1 MKTDLDEV
9 IKKVAVRNGGGLKKS
24 DAVMQLVTVMDTII
38 ESHTTQLAEQQ
49 KMLLVGF
56 AEKIEEALL
65 RITTDMKGST
75 EHSVSA
81 VTGYAKGLLP
91 KIMTTGATEAVKAA
105 KEELSGMLVD
115 FSILL
120 GSFKH
125 LLKVCVIVVAISAG
139 VVTSAVLIAAML
151 WMR

>member
-38 ESHTTQLAEQQ
+38 ESHTAQLAEQQ
-49 KMLLVGF
+49 KVLLIGF
-56 AEKIEEALL
+56 AGKVEEALL
-65 RITTDMKGST
+65 RITSDTKEST
-75 EHSVSA
+75 EHSVNA
-81 VTGYAKGLLP
+81 VTEYAKGILP
-91 KIMTTGATEAVKAA
+91 KVMTTGAAEAVNAA
-105 KEELSGMLVD
+105 KGELSGMLVD

-125 LLKVCVIVVAISAG
+125 LLKVCVIVVAVSAG
-139 VVTSAVLIAAML
+139 ITTSAVLIAAML
-151 WMR
+151 LMR